1 MCVGQHPQHDHRVD
15 IWAVGVL
22 IYEFLT
28 GDPPFYPVMGPGKSR
43 EMLENETKGLIRN
56 IRIKYPSYFP

>member
-1 MCVGQHPQHDHRVD
+1 
-15 IWAVGVL
+15 VGVL